1 MEAPRKLNAKELEKL
16 STTLFHLSDGDVE
29 KSFCDYLEARFPFS
43 YKMKFVAERFGA
55 LPRGKT
61 ILNPDRLKQLLER
74 FRKTPIFDETL
85 REAMLEKVD
94 IKQVKKLMKGIKSGR
109 IKVSAIHRLEKP
121 TPLAYHILA
130 KYSDI
135 SELMA
140 PERVLLSNLER
151 MKRAIEARTAT
162 LLCMS
167 CGKWTTQKKIRSL
180 SEQPSCKECKSK
192 LLALIRPNQN
202 PSVIRGILKKRLGD
216 KELTEE
222 ELENLTH
229 ARRTADLVLSYGK
242 KAIIALEVKG
252 VGPETAFRI
261 LGKMHQKE
269 DDFYMDL
276 LKAKIQ
282 YLRTREY
289 WENKEDRVKGF
300 SFK

>member
-1 MEAPRKLNAKELEKL
+1 RQL
-16 STTLFHLSDGDVE
+16 SEQF
-29 KSFCDYLEARFPFS
+29 K
-43 YKMKFVAERFGA
+43 
-55 LPRGKT
+55 
-61 ILNPDRLKQLLER
+61 
-74 FRKTPIFDETL
+74 KTPIFDETL

-94 IKQVKKLMKGIKSGR
+94 IKKVKKLMNDIRKGKIR
-109 IKVSAIHRLEKP
+109 VSTIHRYEKP

-140 PERVLLSNLER
+140 PERVLLSNIER

-167 CGKWTTQKKIRSL
+167 CGEWTVEKKIRSL
-180 SEQPSCKECKSK
+180 PEKPTCKKCKSK

-202 PSVIRGILKKRLGD
+202 PTAIREILKKRLGD

-222 ELENLTH
+222 ELEGLTH
-229 ARRTADLVLSYGK
+229 ARRTADLILSYGK
-242 KAIIALEVKG
+242 NAIMALEVRG

-269 DDFYMDL
+269 GEFYMDL

-289 WENKEDRVKGF
+289 WEDKKDRAKSF
-300 SFK
+300 SG

>member
-1 MEAPRKLNAKELEKL
+1 KVKE
-16 STTLFHLSDGDVE
+16 
-29 KSFCDYLEARFPFS
+29 
-43 YKMKFVAERFGA
+43 
-55 LPRGKT
+55 
-61 ILNPDRLKQLLER
+61 I
-74 FRKTPIFDETL
+74 
-85 REAMLEKVD
+85 
-94 IKQVKKLMKGIKSGR
+94 MKGVKNGKV
-109 IKVSAIHRLEKP
+109 KVSAIHRLEKP
-121 TPLAYHILA
+121 TPLAYHMLT

-140 PERVLLSNLER
+140 PERVLLSNLEK

-167 CGKWTTQKKIRSL
+167 CGEWTTQKKIRSL
-180 SEQPSCKECKSK
+180 PEQPSCEKCKSK
-192 LLALIRPNQN
+192 LLTLVRLNQN
-202 PSVIRGILKKRLGD
+202 PTVIREILKKRLRD
-216 KELTEE
+216 RKITEE
-222 ELENLTH
+222 ELEDLTY

-269 DDFYMDL
+269 DEFYMDL